1 MAQGSVKAVLRKPG
15 RISLIWTIPLIA
27 LLITGILIWQ
37 NTIRTGQEITL
48 SCADASG
55 IEAGKTLVKF
65 RSVTVGRVESVR
77 LDSDYSRVIL
87 KVRMDYGTDD
97 ILRKN
102 TVFYLVKP
110 RVQSANI
117 SGLDTILSGNYI
129 QVNQG
134 SSDKLSDKFELYDT
148 VPADV
153 SEPDMQQFTLK
164 ASGRKKLSVGDP
176 VTYRGFEVGKV
187 TGGRLDAS
195 SGEVLY
201 TVGIQTQ
208 YLKMLNSSTVFWVN
222 SGMDMSL
229 GPTGLTFNTDAL
241 TSLISGGLT
250 FDDFGS
256 LDKGGLPSGRQVLY
270 DDRRS
275 AEAAALMH
283 RTLFVIMSKDAPS
296 MLMPGSLVKFR
307 GANVG
312 KVVAS
317 PWLEHPSD
325 LLDSGKM
332 VPILISLYIDGV
344 ADSEI
349 KGFFEKMLEEG
360 RLGASLAASNPISR
374 GDMVSLEVSN
384 KKSFE
389 ASSEGY
395 RGQKI
400 IPLAGSTSF
409 ADDIDILAKKL
420 GKLDYEGIAS
430 GLKKDLSSLD
440 KLLKTYSRSGDMLNQ
455 SRIFERLSKTAD
467 SLDQAMQKLSK
478 QGGMMDE
485 GSGTLLKLQ
494 GTLDEINS
502 VLREARPGVRQVS
515 DNPSSLIFGA
525 GDKDPEPMQSQGGGR

>member
-1 MAQGSVKAVLRKPG
+1 
-15 RISLIWTIPLIA
+15 
-27 LLITGILIWQ
+27 
-37 NTIRTGQEITL
+37 
-48 SCADASG
+48 
-55 IEAGKTLVKF
+55 
-65 RSVTVGRVESVR
+65 
-77 LDSDYSRVIL
+77 
-87 KVRMDYGTDD
+87 
-97 ILRKN
+97 
-102 TVFYLVKP
+102 
-110 RVQSANI
+110 
-117 SGLDTILSGNYI
+117 
-129 QVNQG
+129 
-134 SSDKLSDKFELYDT
+134 
-148 VPADV
+148 
-153 SEPDMQQFTLK
+153 
-164 ASGRKKLSVGDP
+164 
-176 VTYRGFEVGKV
+176 
-187 TGGRLDAS
+187 
-195 SGEVLY
+195 
-201 TVGIQTQ
+201 
-208 YLKMLNSSTVFWVN
+208 
-222 SGMDMSL
+222 
-229 GPTGLTFNTDAL
+229 
-241 TSLISGGLT
+241 
-250 FDDFGS
+250 
-256 LDKGGLPSGRQVLY
+256 
-270 DDRRS
+270 
-275 AEAAALMH
+275 MH

-430 GLKKDLSSLD
+430 GLKRDLSSLD
-440 KLLKTYSRSGDMLNQ
+440 KLMKTYSRSGDMLNQ

-515 DNPSSLIFGA
+515 ENPSSLIFGA